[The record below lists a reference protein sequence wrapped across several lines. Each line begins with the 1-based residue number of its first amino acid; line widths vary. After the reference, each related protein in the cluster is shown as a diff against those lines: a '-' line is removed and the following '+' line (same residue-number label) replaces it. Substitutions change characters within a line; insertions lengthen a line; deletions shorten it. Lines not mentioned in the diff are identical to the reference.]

1 MPSQRTGSRKF
12 VVRGLRTI
20 SFKAEICLIG
30 LWIVFSWLVC
40 GTCVQAAEQP
50 KAAPQVSETKQAS
63 FVPVAIPAAE
73 IAPRAQQALT
83 RLQEIRSQIQADNT
97 IKPIQQALLS
107 LIERSDRWWESRAG
121 TIAQTRSVREVNSAL
136 SDWAKGQ
143 TQIDQWEKEIAGKW
157 QEVAASQR
165 EVEQLL
171 ATWKETQ
178 AAGKN
183 KVLPKAVLQKVAE

>member
-1 MPSQRTGSRKF
+1 
-12 VVRGLRTI
+12 
-20 SFKAEICLIG
+20 
-30 LWIVFSWLVC
+30 
-40 GTCVQAAEQP
+40 
-50 KAAPQVSETKQAS
+50 
-63 FVPVAIPAAE
+63 
-73 IAPRAQQALT
+73 
-83 RLQEIRSQIQADNT
+83 
-97 IKPIQQALLS
+97 